1 MAMFLGTT
9 DESLKYDDS
18 GYFNAIVKFNS
29 QNVDP
34 YISLNGNYIGFWPW
48 TLTQFFGT
56 TYSPALQL
64 VWWKGS
70 FNRLRA
76 GRYTEVY
83 YGFMW
88 RTKGIG
94 FAIPCSEDGIPDGR
108 LFEITKVEE
117 TSPYRISN
125 SGSENHTITGNQDWS
140 SIETIDGQTNQI
152 VCTRAV
158 ILKNKTYVTS
168 FASKDDLPT
177 KTSELSNDSGFI

>member
-1 MAMFLGTT
+1 MYLGVT
-9 DESLKYDDS
+9 DGLHRYDQS
-18 GYFNAIVKFNS
+18 GYLNGEVNFKS

-34 YISLNGNYIGFWPW
+34 YITLTGTYTGCWPW

-56 TYSPALQL
+56 TYSPALEL

-108 LFEITKVEE
+108 LF
-117 TSPYRISN
+117 
-125 SGSENHTITGNQDWS
+125 
-140 SIETIDGQTNQI
+140 
-152 VCTRAV
+152 
-158 ILKNKTYVTS
+158 
-168 FASKDDLPT
+168 
-177 KTSELSNDSGFI
+177 